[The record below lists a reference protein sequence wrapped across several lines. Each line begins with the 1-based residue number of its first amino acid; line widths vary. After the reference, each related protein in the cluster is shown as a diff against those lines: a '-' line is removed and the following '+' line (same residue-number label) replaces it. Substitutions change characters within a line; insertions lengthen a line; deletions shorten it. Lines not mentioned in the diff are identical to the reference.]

1 MKNILTRRDFLSV
14 CGSSTVGLLLAQTSG
29 SQSRKINSKEMLLYV
44 GTYTSKESEGIYIF
58 KFDAETGALSRIH
71 TVKNVA
77 EPSFLTID
85 KDRKYLYAVNE
96 LTEYEG
102 KKSGAVSA
110 FAIDQKTGDLK
121 FLNKQ
126 PSLGG
131 APCHIAVSNNKKFVL
146 AANYLG
152 GNVSVFPIE

>member
-1 MKNILTRRDFLSV
+1 MKNNLTRRDFLSV
-14 CGSSTVGLLLAQTSG
+14 CGSATAGLLLAQASA
-29 SQSRKINSKEMLLYV
+29 SKLKKKKSNEMLLYV
-44 GTYTSKESEGIYIF
+44 GTYTSRGSEGIYVYR
-58 KFDAETGALSRIH
+58 FDAETGALSRIY

-96 LTEYEG
+96 LTEYED

-131 APCHIAVSNNKKFVL
+131 APCHISVSNNKKFVL
-146 AANYLG
+146 VANY
-152 GNVSVFPIE
+152 